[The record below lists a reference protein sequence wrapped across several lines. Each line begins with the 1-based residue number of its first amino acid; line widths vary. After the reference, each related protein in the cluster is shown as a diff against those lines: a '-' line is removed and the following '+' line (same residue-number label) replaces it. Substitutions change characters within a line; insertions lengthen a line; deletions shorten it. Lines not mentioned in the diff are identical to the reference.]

1 MSRPYWLPISIG
13 RLLRARRSLPG
24 TGKAKIHAK
33 RRALTVPAHR
43 RSHGGTQERLQQT
56 HFYTSPNCP
65 AYAYTYTYQVD
76 HRPRRE
82 SSSAPRKALPLQ
94 EGYSPFLMQPGGFP
108 RTVLTVSIPPPP
120 PLRDRVARWPPCLP
134 RRGSLNTCQPYE
146 EEKARIT
153 PGSSCR

>member
-108 RTVLTVSIPPPP
+108 RTVLTVSIPPPLP
-120 PLRDRVARWPPCLP
+120 PYVTASPDGLP
-134 RRGSLNTCQPYE
+134 VSLVVGALIPASLTRRR
-146 EEKARIT
+146 KHV
-153 PGSSCR
+153 